1 MTYKQ
6 MTEKIEQIPKQIA
19 YLYNVRDTHYKGNK
33 EIADMTCDIVNNLCA
48 YQNYLKF
55 EKEYKD
61 KTLADMELRQCKR
74 EASKQEV
81 KRGKWTKD
89 FAKRRGDGE
98 IYDYMCNICGTPATE
113 SGYGNCD
120 IFSPYCPNC
129 GAKMDGKE

>member
-6 MTEKIEQIPKQIA
+6 MTKEIEAIPKQIA

-48 YQNYLKF
+48 YQNYLRF

-74 EASKQEV
+74 EASKQEIKHAHWRFNGV
-81 KRGKWTKD
+81 SYECSACKKTYRGS
-89 FAKRRGDGE
+89 
-98 IYDYMCNICGTPATE
+98 YDY
-113 SGYGNCD
+113 
-120 IFSPYCPNC
+120 CPWC
-129 GAKMDGKE
+129 GAKMDGEGE